1 MLTISQ
7 NEKYNFPIEN
17 YNDITMMEDKI
28 CCSETY
34 KIVKCKLL
42 SPVNFLGIIDA
53 SLLMCFQVREQA
65 SSSVRSQKS

>member
-7 NEKYNFPIEN
+7 NEKYNFPIEK

-34 KIVKCKLL
+34 KTVKCKLL
-42 SPVNFLGIIDA
+42 SPVNFLEII
-53 SLLMCFQVREQA
+53 Q
-65 SSSVRSQKS
+65 